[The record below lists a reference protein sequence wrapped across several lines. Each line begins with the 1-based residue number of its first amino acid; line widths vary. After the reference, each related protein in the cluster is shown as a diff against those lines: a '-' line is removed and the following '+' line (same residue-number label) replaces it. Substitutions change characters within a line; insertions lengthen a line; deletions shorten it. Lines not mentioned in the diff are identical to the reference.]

1 MIKNKKSF
9 SKNILSALSFC
20 LLAANFFT
28 ADNLIVR
35 VQAACGPDI
44 GVFCNPFT
52 EGPSGIT
59 ITTISEAIIVVTLYL
74 LSIIG
79 LVALLFIVFA
89 GIKYMTSA
97 GDEEKMKSA
106 KNAFYSAVLGLTVA
120 LMAYGIL
127 SVINSILNG

>member
-9 SKNILSALSFC
+9 SKNILSALFFC
-20 LLAANFFT
+20 LLSAQIFVANT
-28 ADNLIVR
+28 VSVYA
-35 VQAACGPDI
+35 QAICGPNI
-44 GVFCNPFT
+44 GIPCNPL
-52 EGPSGIT
+52 EGT
-59 ITTISEAIIVVTLYL
+59 ISNLSEAIIVVTLYL

-106 KNAFYSAVLGLTVA
+106 KSAFYSAVLGLTVA